1 MTQTHFKDTWLEQMK
16 LKKERDIVDK
26 EYEQNAP
33 VGSPMN
39 FLSRKLQ
46 TQ

>member
-1 MTQTHFKDTWLEQMK
+1 MRIKKHKDNL
-16 LKKERDIVDK
+16 DK

-39 FLSRKLQ
+39 FLKKKVLSETIQ
-46 TQ
+46 PD